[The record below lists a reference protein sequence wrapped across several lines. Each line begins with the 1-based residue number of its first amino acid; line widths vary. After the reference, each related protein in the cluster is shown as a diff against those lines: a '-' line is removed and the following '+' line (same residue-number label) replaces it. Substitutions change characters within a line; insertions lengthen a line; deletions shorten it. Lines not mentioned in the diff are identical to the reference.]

1 MWGGRSRRAPEN
13 SRARRIRPR
22 ALRIRYRV
30 PPMFPNDPKQ
40 KPPEQSPRPSSPRR
54 PSGWHPPCS
63 VPTTFPGLPE
73 IGSRSPS
80 QDLTGLTL
88 LRCFLLCVR
97 SETGRDLRHL
107 QCFGEGRA
115 RKTKVSSARLGRVAG
130 GHRRGF
136 CAQGRQRIRYKT
148 NVHTNNKVWLS
159 VLQARRARQPH
170 AKRQASC
177 PSSLSK
183 IADKAEATGF
193 AADRMQALDVP
204 PHRLRD
210 ASIALQ

>member
-1 MWGGRSRRAPEN
+1 MLWGRPCAENKSFTGTFGPSCRRA
-13 SRARRIRPR
+13 
-22 ALRIRYRV
+22 
-30 PPMFPNDPKQ
+30 
-40 KPPEQSPRPSSPRR
+40 
-54 PSGWHPPCS
+54 
-63 VPTTFPGLPE
+63 
-73 IGSRSPS
+73 
-80 QDLTGLTL
+80 
-88 LRCFLLCVR
+88 
-97 SETGRDLRHL
+97 
-107 QCFGEGRA
+107 
-115 RKTKVSSARLGRVAG
+115 SARVLRTRAE
-130 GHRRGF
+130 
-136 CAQGRQRIRYKT
+136 RIRYKT